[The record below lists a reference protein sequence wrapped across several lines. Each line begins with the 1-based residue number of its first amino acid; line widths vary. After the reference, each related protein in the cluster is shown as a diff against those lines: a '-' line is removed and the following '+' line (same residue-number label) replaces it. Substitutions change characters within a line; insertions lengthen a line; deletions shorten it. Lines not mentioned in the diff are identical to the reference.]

1 MPSGRPGFMRRRVSP
16 SSFTPTVQRAAIA
29 GAVALLL
36 TGHADAGPAVGQFEL
51 KTLESE
57 PGMLE
62 FQSQNAYSW
71 GQPHRQTKA
80 DPSDPA
86 ELEYDDNT
94 IIRQRHALEMEMGL
108 TRYLKARIGIEFEKE
123 RVDEPGSVYDAN
135 SFDALKLSEVGAEVI
150 GILKRREGDGWGLG
164 VVVEIEKP
172 IEGSESTDVNMGP
185 IIEIAKGPWLF
196 AAVPSLVHF
205 FGGDDNDSGNVDDKW
220 DFAYAVQLEYQ
231 ISETWTFSL
240 EAYGTVDRVF
250 GSGNP
255 SESDLI
261 FGDFDQHRIGPILYY
276 NFKPAPD
283 GPEVAIGSGI
293 LAGLNNNT
301 PDATLKL
308 SVEVEF

>member
-1 MPSGRPGFMRRRVSP
+1 MPAARC
-16 SSFTPTVQRAAIA
+16 AAIV
-29 GAVALLL
+29 AVAALLGGG
-36 TGHADAGPAVGQFEL
+36 TAHAGPAVGQFEL

-57 PGMLE
+57 PGGLE

-80 DPSDPA
+80 DPSDPG
-86 ELEYDDNT
+86 EFEYDDNT

-108 TRYLKARIGIEFEKE
+108 THYLKMRVGIEFEKE
-123 RVDEPGSVYDAN
+123 RVDDPASPYDAD
-135 SFDALKLSEVGAEVI
+135 SFDDLKLSEVGAEVI
-150 GILKRREGDGWGLG
+150 GVLVRRKGDGVGLG

-172 IEGSESTDVNMGP
+172 MDGAESTDVNMGP

-196 AAVPSLVHF
+196 AAVPTLVHF
-205 FGGDDNDSGNVDDKW
+205 FGGDENDSGNVDDKW
-220 DFAYAVQLEYQ
+220 DFAYAVQLAYE
-231 ISETWTFSL
+231 ISETWTLSL
-240 EAYGTVDRVF
+240 EGYGTVDRVS

-261 FGDFDQHRIGPILYY
+261 FGDFNQHRLGPILYY
-276 NFKPAPD
+276 NFKTE
-283 GPEVAIGSGI
+283 PEGAEVSIGSGI

-308 SVEVEF
+308 SVEVNF